1 MTKKKNSE
9 ATLEPF
15 AAPLPGDPETANRP
29 ARGREV
35 KIGLAVLALMLAA
48 VGYVV
53 ATQVFSTDQAAE
65 AVAEDGLGAEED
77 SGNVFASLSTDHIP
91 AVVRP
96 KAEPQA
102 SPLLSAQWNT
112 VENVTKKV
120 GEAAPPIPSIPPMPS
135 PAAATALAGWNAG
148 TDGEN
153 RGAEQAGESGT
164 NTSPSGAAEVGN
176 GLAYSPPA
184 DVDAA
189 AAQPAMASSEVPAP
203 ATVEPPPLPANTF
216 APGSGPRQPGGGWQ
230 NPESSPSP
238 AYAASAGPLPASPPY
253 GVPMAEV
260 APVQSVSNASDA
272 MSPDAATPQPTVA
285 SQGSAPR
292 WPLESSPPHA
302 SPLASKTPVE
312 YVGLSE
318 QDQAGA
324 APAPHAWQQPAVTV
338 VDGKYT
344 ASPNDNFY
352 TIARKVY
359 GSGAYFRALAQHNRE
374 KYPSA
379 DSIRIGDVIAVPPV
393 EQLEAK
399 YPALCPK
406 PDHRDAAKNRSLTA
420 AAQPLRG
427 GRVYVVQEGDTLF
440 DIARYEL
447 GSRARVAELIDMNRE
462 VLGNQINY
470 LTPGMKLRLPDEIDR
485 SPAVTQRPAEGSLR

>member
-9 ATLEPF
+9 EMLEPF

-29 ARGREV
+29 ARGHEV
-35 KIGLAVLALMLAA
+35 KIGLAVLALMLAT

-53 ATQVFSTDQAAE
+53 ATQIFSADEAAE

-77 SGNVFASLSTDHIP
+77 SGNVFASLSADHIP

-96 KAEPQA
+96 EAEPQA
-102 SPLLSAQWNT
+102 SPLLSAQWNA
-112 VENVTKKV
+112 VADVAKKV
-120 GEAAPPIPSIPPMPS
+120 REVVPPIPSVPPMPS

-153 RGAEQAGESGT
+153 RGEEQAGQPGTSGP
-164 NTSPSGAAEVGN
+164 PSGAAEVGN

-189 AAQPAMASSEVPAP
+189 VAQPAMASSEVAAP
-203 ATVEPPPLPANTF
+203 ATVEPPPLPADASALGSGLGQPIGGSQNPDS
-216 APGSGPRQPGGGWQ
+216 APPSVHPGSG
-230 NPESSPSP
+230 
-238 AYAASAGPLPASPPY
+238 GPLPATLSY
-253 GVPMAEV
+253 GAPMAEV
-260 APVQSVSNASDA
+260 APVQNVSNASA
-272 MSPDAATPQPTVA
+272 ATSTDAAAPQPTAA

-292 WPLESSPPHA
+292 WPIEPSPPHS
-302 SPLASKTPVE
+302 SPLPSKTPVE

-324 APAPHAWQQPAVTV
+324 APAPHAWQQPVVTV

-359 GSGAYFRALAQHNRE
+359 GSGAYFRALAQHNRD
-374 KYPSA
+374 KYPEA

-393 EQLEAK
+393 EQLEARF
-399 YPALCPK
+399 PALCPK

-470 LTPGMKLRLPDEIDR
+470 LTPGMKLRLPDEVDR